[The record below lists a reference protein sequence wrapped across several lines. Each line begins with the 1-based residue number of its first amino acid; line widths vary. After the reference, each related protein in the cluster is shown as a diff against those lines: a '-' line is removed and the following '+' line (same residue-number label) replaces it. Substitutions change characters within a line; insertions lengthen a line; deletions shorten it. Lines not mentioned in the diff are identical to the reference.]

1 MVILIVNKPYQVEL
15 RMKKAEGLQWTALDK
30 RGWRQIIVAQFIVA
44 SYIIP
49 FLYQVH
55 LLKLTIRIFKDG
67 IQYLKKMKKNSQ
79 TK

>member
-44 SYIIP
+44 SY
-49 FLYQVH
+49 LSS
-55 LLKLTIRIFKDG
+55 IRCT
-67 IQYLKKMKKNSQ
+67 S
-79 TK
+79 